1 MSRSIGRFHQN
12 ILAQY
17 RRLSENSSRQYSV
30 SVLFI
35 HPTIKT
41 ALWNVWSMTEDK
53 KKPRQAVEPVGAF
66 LL

>member
-1 MSRSIGRFHQN
+1 MSRSIERFHQN

-35 HPTIKT
+35 HPTIEA
-41 ALWNVWSMTEDK
+41 ALRDVWSVTEEK